1 MTTATRPDHARKPV
15 SNAGPLQWRSI
26 VDWLRADGVISA
38 EQAERTIARCAQ
50 AESSQHPLV
59 RLGNLSML
67 RAADDKPLDVDM
79 LTEYVAQ
86 RCGLAFL
93 RIDPLKVDVGRVADA
108 MSASYA
114 ERHKVLPVQVSGSEV
129 VVATAEPFVNDWV
142 AEVERQTKRQVRRVL
157 ANPQHITRYTA
168 EFFALAKS
176 VREANKS
183 G

>member
-67 RAADDKPLDVDM
+67 RAVDGKPLDVDM
-79 LTEYVAQ
+79 LTE
-86 RCGLAFL
+86 
-93 RIDPLKVDVGRVADA
+93 
-108 MSASYA
+108 
-114 ERHKVLPVQVSGSEV
+114 
-129 VVATAEPFVNDWV
+129 
-142 AEVERQTKRQVRRVL
+142 
-157 ANPQHITRYTA
+157 
-168 EFFALAKS
+168 
-176 VREANKS
+176 
-183 G
+183 